1 MNKREGSCVNTLSLN
16 ILKSLRE
23 RNRNLRDIDLTIL
36 NRMNTIRSLKCTLNF
51 ELVSLNHLPTPF
63 LLSFL
68 FLRSELL
75 LTDFRNLI
83 LFIVVELF
91 HDLLHFIIIFN
102 GLIHLREI
110 KRLCLLLE
118 VLHRNRSLRN
128 TKERFLIIIFIL
140 LLSKLRKRV
149 FFIELTIFCNLL
161 LILFNELLFNHFISN
176 SLCLWKHILLNIV
189 LNAFN
194 SSINCILLFTHVSF
208 LNCFHRNLDS

>member
-1 MNKREGSCVNTLSLN
+1 MNTLSLN

-36 NRMNTIRSLKCTLNF
+36 NRMDTIRSLKCTLNF
-51 ELVSLNHLPTPF
+51 ELVSFNHLPTPF
-63 LLSFL
+63 FLSFL

-75 LTDFRNLI
+75 LTDFRNFI

-91 HDLLHFIIIFN
+91 HNLLHFIIIFN

-110 KRLCLLLE
+110 KRLCLFLE

-128 TKERFLIIIFIL
+128 TKERFIIIIFIF
-140 LLSKLRKRV
+140 LLSKLRKRI
-149 FFIELTIFCNLL
+149 FSIELTIFCNLL

-176 SLCLWKHILLNIV
+176 SLCLWKHILLNII

-208 LNCFHRNLDS
+208 LNCFHRNLNS

>member
-51 ELVSLNHLPTPF
+51 ELVSFNHLPTPF

-75 LTDFRNLI
+75 LTYFRNFIFLI
-83 LFIVVELF
+83 VIELF
-91 HDLLHFIIIFN
+91 HNLLHFIIIFN
-102 GLIHLREI
+102 RLIHLREI

-128 TKERFLIIIFIL
+128 SEERFIIIFIL

-149 FFIELTIFCNLL
+149 FSIELTIFCNLF

-176 SLCLWKHILLNIV
+176 SLCLWKHIFFNIA

-194 SSINCILLFTHVSF
+194 CSINCILLFTHVSF

>member
-1 MNKREGSCVNTLSLN
+1 MNTLSLN
-16 ILKSLRE
+16 ILKSLRK

-36 NRMNTIRSLKCTLNF
+36 NRMDTIRSLKSTLNF
-51 ELVSLNHLPTPF
+51 ELVSFNHLSTPF

-68 FLRSELL
+68 FFRSEFL
-75 LTDFRNLI
+75 LTDFRNFIFL
-83 LFIVVELF
+83 IVVELF
-91 HDLLHFIIIFN
+91 HNLLHFIIIFN

-128 TKERFLIIIFIL
+128 SEERFLIIIFII
-140 LLSKLRKRV
+140 LLSKFRKRV
-149 FFIELTIFCNLL
+149 FSLELTRFCNLF

-176 SLCLWKHILLNIV
+176 SLCLWKYILFNIA

-208 LNCFHRNLDS
+208 LNCFHRNLNS